1 MSNPTAKRF
10 MQTLQYIE
18 QFGEIE
24 SLVQLFSE
32 DAELSNLV
40 IQQPLRG
47 AGGARRFWSDYLG
60 TSDQIR

>member
-1 MSNPTAKRF
+1 